1 MIDTALAPVTAL
13 DVEALYCAHVRGLH
27 AFVYARVG
35 NRETAEDITGD
46 VFVKAL
52 THLDPAR
59 TERSMVAWLYQ
70 VARSTI
76 SDYWRRGPG
85 ADTVALEDDLGIEI
99 QPPAPPDV
107 ARQADTATR
116 AQALLDQLPENY
128 RRVLSYRL
136 LDGASVAET
145 ARLMHL
151 SESNVKVL
159 QHRALTRAARIPL
172 GECSNG

>member
-1 MIDTALAPVTAL
+1 MIDTIPAPVAVL
-13 DVEALYCAHVRGLH
+13 DIEGLYRAHVRGLH

-35 NRETAEDITGD
+35 NREAAEDITGD

-52 THLDPAR
+52 MHLDLAR

-70 VARSTI
+70 VARNTI
-76 SDYWRRGPG
+76 ADYWRQGHG
-85 ADTVALEDDLGIEI
+85 ADTIALEDDPGVEI

-107 ARQADTATR
+107 ARQADTAAR
-116 AQALLDQLPENY
+116 ARALLDLLPENY

-136 LDGASVAET
+136 LDGASVSET

-159 QHRALTRAARIPL
+159 QHRALVRAARLPV
-172 GECSNG
+172 GDYSNE